1 MRLGLR
7 WYVAAPLAKKVVL
20 HFYALSSKL
29 EQLSDVTSKHA
40 FDATQTLP
48 LDWHDPIED
57 KALSAFTI
65 SHQMAKKHG
74 YYSRWSEKT
83 IHQLRKLDPGKYPKE
98 EELRPKTRWA
108 DSFTTYPLIL
118 KPLPLPKP
126 KSQGGKQ

>member
-1 MRLGLR
+1 MYAKFAQAIYQAPMPKRLSQKELEVYR
-7 WYVAAPLAKKVVL
+7 QELQSLA
-20 HFYALSSKL
+20 Y
-29 EQLSDVTSKHA
+29 
-40 FDATQTLP
+40 
-48 LDWHDPIED
+48 PIED

-74 YYSRWSEKT
+74 YYSRWSENT
-83 IHQLRKLDPGKYPKE
+83 IQELRKLDPGKYPKE